1 MGKYVK
7 HQFFVW
13 YAEHKA
19 DGGWSDWKSWRLAY
33 KDRMEIEHYGTVI
46 GLADQVQAKYEFSVI
61 TLEHGK
67 WAMRCDSGKEYK
79 EWITLLG
86 KVEDPDLVFTRRES
100 IKPGRKG
107 SLRRG
112 SQKAEGDSPGRKQS
126 ATAK

>member
-1 MGKYVK
+1 
-7 HQFFVW
+7 
-13 YAEHKA
+13 
-19 DGGWSDWKSWRLAY
+19 
-33 KDRMEIEHYGTVI
+33 MEIEHYGTVI

-86 KVEDPDLVFTRRES
+86 KVEDPDLVYTRRES